1 MKAVAPSAQHGERVT
16 LELPIA
22 ACSLP
27 SVESDAETANRIA
40 AAKRLLGDRL
50 MILGHHYQRDGI
62 VEHADVTGDSF
73 LLSKLAAESNAEL
86 IVFCGVHFMAES
98 ADILTNPNQT
108 VMMPNTRAGCSMA
121 DMATLIDVEEAW
133 EIILEET
140 GLSDPA
146 ERSDPEQP
154 AEEGEAFLVPVTYMN
169 SAADLKAFVGEHGG
183 VVCTSTNAKGVL
195 EWALERAGKN
205 GKVLFFPDQH
215 LGRNTGL
222 GMGIGI
228 DEMVVWNPREE
239 CDLDDLDD
247 ARLILWY
254 GYCSVHQRFN
264 TSQIDE
270 LRTEQPDALIVVHPE
285 CPREVVDAAD
295 ASGSTEMIIS
305 YCRDAP
311 TGSVIGVGTE
321 IHLVQRLDAA
331 YPDKDIRCLDGT
343 VCPCSTMYMIHPV
356 FLADLLETLVKGEY
370 RNIISIDQH
379 TADSAL
385 LALDRMLA
393 ITS

>member
-1 MKAVAPSAQHGERVT
+1 
-16 LELPIA
+16 
-22 ACSLP
+22 
-27 SVESDAETANRIA
+27 
-40 AAKRLLGDRL
+40 
-50 MILGHHYQRDGI
+50 
-62 VEHADVTGDSF
+62 
-73 LLSKLAAESNAEL
+73 
-86 IVFCGVHFMAES
+86 
-98 ADILTNPNQT
+98 
-108 VMMPNTRAGCSMA
+108 
-121 DMATLIDVEEAW
+121 MATLVDVEEAW

-140 GLSDPA
+140 GISDPA

-154 AEEGEAFLVPVTYMN
+154 AGEGEAFLVPVTYMN

-195 EWALERAGKN
+195 EWALKRAGKD

-222 GMGIGI
+222 GMGIGA
-228 DEMVVWNPREE
+228 DEMVVWSPREE
-239 CDLDDLDD
+239 CDLDELDE
-247 ARLILWY
+247 AKLILWY

-264 TSQIDE
+264 TAQIDE
-270 LRTEQPDALIVVHPE
+270 LRSEQPDALIVVHPE
-285 CPREVVDAAD
+285 CPQAVVEAAD

-305 YCRDAP
+305 FCRDAP

-343 VCPCSTMYMIHPV
+343 ICPCSTMYMIHPA

-370 RNIISIDQH
+370 RNIISIDSQ